1 MRRHGLTH
9 QLQLQPRREAGLWGE
24 PQSMKQTKQELTH
37 LLTASHCFFLINVFG
52 KDKLVLGKGDVGTLN
67 TNMD

>member
-1 MRRHGLTH
+1 
-9 QLQLQPRREAGLWGE
+9 
-24 PQSMKQTKQELTH
+24 MKQTKQELTH